1 MNELKVSLVLVVSRL
16 TFRLAP
22 TIPRNCA
29 TFVVSKNALYQGPP
43 ETNQPPLPPPRTR
56 TIFAGSA
63 MNYMYVRA
71 CAKRLR
77 PPSSLRSILKAD
89 LATASE
95 PLSRKNFRLVGMRSS
110 RNETK
115 ETEIIPR
122 NFLTNLLRETRETV
136 SRRRCLSFLN

>member
-95 PLSRKNFRLVGMRSS
+95 PRRVKTFVSSECVRRGMKRRKQKLFHEIFSRIFFEKRVKL
-110 RNETK
+110 
-115 ETEIIPR
+115 
-122 NFLTNLLRETRETV
+122 FLADDAYR
-136 SRRRCLSFLN
+136 F

>member
-1 MNELKVSLVLVVSRL
+1 
-16 TFRLAP
+16 
-22 TIPRNCA
+22 
-29 TFVVSKNALYQGPP
+29 
-43 ETNQPPLPPPRTR
+43 
-56 TIFAGSA
+56 